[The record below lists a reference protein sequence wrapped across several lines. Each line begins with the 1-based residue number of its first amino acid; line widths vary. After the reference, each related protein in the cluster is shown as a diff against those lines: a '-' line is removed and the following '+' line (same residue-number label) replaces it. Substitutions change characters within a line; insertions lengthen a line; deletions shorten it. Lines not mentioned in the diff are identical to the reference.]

1 MPVTINAHQLGRL
14 IDRTIGHI
22 ADEFPAM
29 LHGIRLEADAT
40 FLYAVASDRYTV
52 AAARYRH
59 HGLDGTE
66 PFARTLPAS
75 CLTSLRE
82 WTGAQPGSDPVSI
95 TLAEGR
101 VRFSSPHSELGV
113 AVDDS
118 LAFPNWRGILRGV
131 IEQTDGTGGEFPVL
145 DTQLLSRF
153 AAADDMVRVRV
164 TADQQAVLIVGE
176 DFLGAQMPARTR
188 RDGVGAETLTTL
200 AQVHT
205 SWQPTLSAS
214 EAATMADG
222 IPAEPSRHRYEAGE
236 SIAET
241 VQDLLKHTLR
251 TTHALFS
258 TDISSQAFAAYATS
272 GVMAWSAYRYLE
284 ALHRADPKLAA
295 AVVAETAGQLDDGA
309 LGEFAW
315 DAAKSAGHDPQKWQD
330 QFDKQL
336 AGRKDSNVEQGQE
349 DEAATTAV

>member
-22 ADEFPAM
+22 GDEFTEP
-29 LHGIRLEADAT
+29 LHGIRLEADTT
-40 FLYAVASDRYTV
+40 FLYAIASDRYTV

-59 HGLDGTE
+59 HDLDAAE
-66 PFARTLPAS
+66 PFARTLPAT
-75 CLTSLRE
+75 CLPSLRE

-101 VRFSSPHSELGV
+101 VRFTTPRSELGI

-118 LAFPNWRGILRGV
+118 LAFFDWRGILRGV
-131 IEQTDGTGGEFPVL
+131 IEQADGTGGEFPVL
-145 DTQLLSRF
+145 DTRLLGRF

-164 TADQQAVLIVGE
+164 TADQQAILLVGE

-200 AQVHT
+200 CQVHT
-205 SWQPTLSAS
+205 LWQPTLSVS
-214 EAATMADG
+214 EAASMADG
-222 IPAEPSRHRYEAGE
+222 IPAEPGRRRYEAAE

-241 VQDLLKHTLR
+241 VEDLLKHTLR
-251 TTHALFS
+251 TTHDMFS
-258 TDISSQAFAAYATS
+258 TDISSQAFAAYAAS

-309 LGEFAW
+309 IGEWAR
-315 DAAKSAGHDPQKWQD
+315 DAAKSAGHAPEKWQVE
-330 QFDKQL
+330 FDKQQ
-336 AGRKDSNVEQGQE
+336 ARRKNGTVQPGQ
-349 DEAATTAV
+349 DHTTAAV